1 MINSL
6 TVSLLPFQISTNSF
20 RTLVCD
26 LFPSLQNEA
35 GNVSKDN
42 IPFTTVKPTLG
53 QEAYANMVSTIVSD
67 VVPSIQKEYISC
79 NVKKFFTS
87 HAIDSNVTFR
97 LLADSDFSASCP
109 SLRMWIGRGMIP

>member
-1 MINSL
+1 MSN
-6 TVSLLPFQISTNSF
+6 NSF
-20 RTLVCD
+20 RTPVCD
-26 LFPSLQNEA
+26 LFPSLQNKA
-35 GNVSKDN
+35 SDVSKDN
-42 IPFTTVKPTLG
+42 IHFSSVKPTMLD

-97 LLADSDFSASCP
+97 LLADSDFSASRP